1 MQRVASLILTCEVE
15 NICSI
20 YLLIMFSL
28 MRLIYVETLI
38 MLMLLLEQA
47 RRRPGGRCAADLVPA
62 AIMLVTPG
70 LEYRKQIIA

>member
-1 MQRVASLILTCEVE
+1 
-15 NICSI
+15 
-20 YLLIMFSL
+20 